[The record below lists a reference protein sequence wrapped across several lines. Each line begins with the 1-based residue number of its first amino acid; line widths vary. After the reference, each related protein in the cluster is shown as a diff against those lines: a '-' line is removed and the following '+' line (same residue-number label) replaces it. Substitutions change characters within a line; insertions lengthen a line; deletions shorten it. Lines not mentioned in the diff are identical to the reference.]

1 MRTYACKVSSSAIN
15 VFLKFRK
22 KGVSIFLRVSAI
34 NCLIH
39 VSGVT
44 KSQIL
49 KSILFDQ
56 SIQKNGLVLS
66 NYGVWLKSNFT
77 DRTFRLSLLGYRNKL
92 DKFLR
97 NENKKMV
104 FLDIGSNQ
112 GVFTLIACTNP
123 NFVQIHSF
131 EPNPQIYSYLEEN
144 TSFAQ
149 SQAVSIH
156 NKAISRVNGRIG
168 FSMDPSH
175 SGAGKLDANSQT
187 LYVESVNYLYLDDQ
201 LKDSNYP
208 IFVKIDVEGS
218 EYQVLEQLLLM
229 KNFSCVTS
237 IFIELNDS
245 HSDVNLLLDFFR
257 IHRFIQIFE
266 KRSKSNCDALF
277 VREWRAVN

>member
-1 MRTYACKVSSSAIN
+1 MRTYTGIVLSSATN

-22 KGVSIFLRVSAI
+22 KSVSIFLRISAI

-49 KSILFDQ
+49 KSILSDQ
-56 SIQKNGLVLS
+56 FIEKNGFVLS
-66 NYGVWLKSNFT
+66 NYGVWLKSNFA

-112 GVFTLIACTNP
+112 GVFTLIACSNP
-123 NFVQIHSF
+123 NFVHIHAF
-131 EPNPQIYSYLEEN
+131 EPNPKIYTFLEQN
-144 TSFAQ
+144 SGFAA
-149 SQAVSIH
+149 SEVVSIH
-156 NKAISRVNGRIG
+156 NKAVSRVHGIVG
-168 FSMDPSH
+168 FSMDVSH

-187 LYVESVNYLYLDDQ
+187 LYVESVNYLYLDDV
-201 LKDSNYP
+201 LGDLDYP
-208 IFVKIDVEGS
+208 IFIKIDVEGS
-218 EYQVLEQLLLM
+218 EYQVLEQLHLM
-229 KNFSCVTS
+229 KKFSHVTS

-245 HSDVNLLLDFFR
+245 HSDVKILLDFFR
-257 IHRFIQIFE
+257 VHGFTQVFE
-266 KRSKSNCDALF
+266 KRSKSNCDAFF
-277 VREWRAVN
+277 VREWHAVN